1 MIRLMT
7 PPEVALRAAMAA
19 VEAMCSRCGVRVPWL
34 DLLDRAGKDA
44 AYLEGKLAEV
54 AKAALKL
61 RKKAET
67 DGAAAIA
74 YAHVANEHLD
84 RILAVLVEAGAVQ
97 T

>member
-1 MIRLMT
+1 MLACEHKWKPYT
-7 PPEVALRAAMAA
+7 LHK
-19 VEAMCSRCGVRVPWL
+19 AMCNRCGVRVPWI
-34 DLLDRAGKDA
+34 DLLDRAVEDA
-44 AYLEGKLAEV
+44 AYLERKLAEV

-67 DGAAAIA
+67 DGVAAIA

-84 RILAVLVEAGAVQ
+84 RLLAVLVEAGAVQ